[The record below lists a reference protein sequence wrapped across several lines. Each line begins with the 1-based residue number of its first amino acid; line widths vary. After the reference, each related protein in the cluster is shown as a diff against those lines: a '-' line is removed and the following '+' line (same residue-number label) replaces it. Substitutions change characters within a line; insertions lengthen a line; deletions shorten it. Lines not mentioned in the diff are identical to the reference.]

1 MANEELLA
9 FPGER
14 PIPSEKE
21 KWFKEAQRVADTS
34 EVGFLLRGE
43 TPPSLQ
49 KYALPR
55 DMTGLAPIGVPD
67 NATPETRLSALKF
80 SMKQSNESRMKKT
93 SKRKHSTK
101 VSSNF
106 NDYGQLLSPRL

>member
-1 MANEELLA
+1 MALHKSNMANEELLA

-21 KWFKEAQRVADTS
+21 KWFKEAQRVANTS

-49 KYALPR
+49 KYALP
-55 DMTGLAPIGVPD
+55 
-67 NATPETRLSALKF
+67 ET
-80 SMKQSNESRMKKT
+80 
-93 SKRKHSTK
+93 
-101 VSSNF
+101 
-106 NDYGQLLSPRL
+106 